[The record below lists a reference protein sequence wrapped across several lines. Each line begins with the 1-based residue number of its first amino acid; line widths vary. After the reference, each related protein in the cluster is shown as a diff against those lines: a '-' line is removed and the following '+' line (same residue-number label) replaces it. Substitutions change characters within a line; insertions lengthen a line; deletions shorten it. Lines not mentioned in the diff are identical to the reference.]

1 MPAFKNT
8 SKTHNDKNL
17 GKEIENII
25 VVDTSLHSLTGIYTP
40 THAYLRYLDQKPCFR
55 IQHIITQNLAKR

>member
-25 VVDTSLHSLTGIYTP
+25 VVDTSLHSLTGIFEFKIFIP
-40 THAYLRYLDQKPCFR
+40 LFGQINR
-55 IQHIITQNLAKR
+55 IG